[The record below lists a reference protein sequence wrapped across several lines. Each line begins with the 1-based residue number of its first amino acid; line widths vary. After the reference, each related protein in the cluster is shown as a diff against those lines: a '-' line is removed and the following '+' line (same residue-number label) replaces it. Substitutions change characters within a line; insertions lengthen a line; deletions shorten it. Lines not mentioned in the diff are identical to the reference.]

1 MRRGLAAA
9 RGLHDKGMTR
19 VGVEEPMS
27 TFTVHVPADLA
38 DDAARAERTVFVREG
53 FDWAA
58 FLFGPLSLL
67 YRRLWRAAF
76 AWAAAAI
83 ALFAVAAAFDLSGPP
98 RLLIYLVLAVLTGLE
113 AAEARRRA
121 LGRAGFLPAALVSDG
136 SRDGAER
143 RFFAE
148 TAPLLRPLPPRP
160 GSSPRDAVPR
170 RLGVI
175 GLFPMPG
182 DRAGGGPP

>member
-1 MRRGLAAA
+1 
-9 RGLHDKGMTR
+9 
-19 VGVEEPMS
+19 MS
-27 TFTVHVPADLA
+27 TFTVHVPPDVA
-38 DDAARAERTVFVREG
+38 DDSARAERTVFVSEG

-67 YRRLWRAAF
+67 YRRLWRAAL

-98 RLLIYLVLAVLTGLE
+98 RLLIYLILAILTGLE

-121 LGRAGFLPAALVSDG
+121 LARAGFLPAALICGV

-143 RFFAE
+143 RFFSEA
-148 TAPLLRPLPPRP
+148 APLLRPLPPRSGP
-160 GSSPRDAVPR
+160 SPREVGRGRP
-170 RLGVI
+170 GVI

-182 DRAGGGPP
+182 DRAAGGPA